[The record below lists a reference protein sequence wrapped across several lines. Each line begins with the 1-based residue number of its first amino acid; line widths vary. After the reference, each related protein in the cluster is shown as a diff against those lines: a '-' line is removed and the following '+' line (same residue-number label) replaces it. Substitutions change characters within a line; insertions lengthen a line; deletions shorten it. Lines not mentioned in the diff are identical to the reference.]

1 MITSEFLDILEYGHR
16 TYTNNDKKSQYNAQR
31 YIPNKKIKSN
41 FVSLKLIIVWRDTGV
56 NTSNKM
62 LRKSL
67 LKPEYFLL

>member
-1 MITSEFLDILEYGHR
+1 MITSEFLDILEYGQR
-16 TYTNNDKKSQYNAQR
+16 TYTKNDKKSQYNAQR
-31 YIPNKKIKSN
+31 YIANKKIKSN

-56 NTSNKM
+56 IKM